1 MKNILVIAAV
11 VVILVLAIGY
21 VIRSKKKGSAC
32 IGCPDRTGSGCSGC
46 SGCNNLH

>member
-32 IGCPDRTGSGCSGC
+32 IGCPNKLILPPRLSFFS
-46 SGCNNLH
+46 LH